1 MKVLQKRDIAIWL
14 VSVTVV
20 IISNILSG
28 KFDIVNLTAT
38 FLGATS
44 LILLAK
50 GNVWGNIIMIV
61 FSILYGIASFRYR
74 YWGEM
79 LTYLGMTLPM
89 AVLSTVSW
97 LKNPSA
103 GNKNEV
109 IIQHLSKKQIVNM
122 AIFTLLATL
131 IFGVLLVKLN
141 TPNIVFSVLSIT
153 TSFLAA
159 YLSFQRSTWYA
170 FAYALNDI
178 VLIVLWVLASIDDVS
193 NLPMVA
199 NFTIFLFNDAY
210 GFYSWKKREKTQI

>member
-89 AVLSTVSW
+89 AVLSPVSW

-109 IIQHLSKKQIVNM
+109 KIQHLSKKQIVNM

>member
-1 MKVLQKRDIAIWL
+1 MKVLQKRDIAIWFI
-14 VSVTVV
+14 SVTVV

-28 KFDIVNLTAT
+28 KFDFVNLTAT
-38 FLGATS
+38 LLGATS

-97 LKNPSA
+97 LKNPSE

-109 IIQHLSKKQIVNM
+109 KIQHLSKKQIVNM

-170 FAYALNDI
+170 FAYTLNDI

-199 NFTIFLFNDAY
+199 NFAIFLINDAY